1 MLALPGAAYLYQ
13 GEELG
18 LPEVTDLPA
27 AARRDPTFWRTSGA
41 QSGRDGCRVPMP
53 WMGGEPSYGFGPTS
67 SSWLPQPSAWAEL
80 SALVQDDDLR
90 STLNLYRDAL
100 RLRKELPWP
109 TDEPLSWLDSTPDV
123 LAFRRGQDFTCIVN
137 FGDTP
142 VSWTSLGVHGEVV
155 LASDARHQQL
165 ALVPA
170 DVAVWI
176 RGRHRATVE

>member
-27 AARRDPTFWRTSGA
+27 AARRDPTFWRTGGA

-67 SSWLPQPSAWAEL
+67 TSWLPQPSAWGAL
-80 SALVQDDDLR
+80 SALVQGGDLH

-100 RLRKELPWP
+100 RLRKELK
-109 TDEPLSWLDSTPDV
+109 DEPLTWLDSPPDV
-123 LAFRRGQDFTCIVN
+123 LAYSRGQDFTCIVN
-137 FGDTP
+137 FGDSP
-142 VSWTSLGVHGEVV
+142 VSVRALGVHGEVV

-170 DVAVWI
+170 DTAVWI